1 MILYS
6 TGCPLC
12 KTLEKKMQQAGVSF
26 TIINDE
32 EEMIRL
38 GFQSVPVLYAFGKY
52 MQFSEAMAYIS
63 EFHKAKLAAET
74 EDISHENKHQTGQ

>member
-12 KTLEKKMQQAGVSF
+12 KTLERKMKQAGVSF
-26 TIINDE
+26 TVIDDE

-52 MQFSEAMAYIS
+52 MNFSEAMQYIS
-63 EFHKAKLAAET
+63 EFHKANRITET
-74 EDISHENKHQTGQ
+74 EDISNEDQHQTGQ